1 MDSRY
6 SNLGRR
12 EKSRYLKKRWKCGYW
27 HIELTRRQLIR
38 SQLKFLK
45 KKKLCCQRDDEP
57 GLHSLFLRLK
67 MILGLQP
74 LWDEKQFT
82 KAAGF
87 PRKAVS

>member
-45 KKKLCCQRDDEP
+45 KKNCAARETM
-57 GLHSLFLRLK
+57 SLDYIVCF
-67 MILGLQP
+67 
-74 LWDEKQFT
+74 
-82 KAAGF
+82 
-87 PRKAVS
+87 